1 GWLCLDPR
9 RPRPLVSRQ
18 GFPDRYFKSSCP
30 IASVEG
36 ALVGNKDVKDGDLF
50 DMLRATG
57 LRKKVARTVSAS
69 AARMTDEQS
78 RIVHKTAQSLRTAAS
93 ALDGHA
99 PPRHGVTSGGVK
111 KANSRATSGNKR
123 TAPRRSVSKRTGAS
137 KDGARS
143 RSEERRVGKEGMC
156 AVAWGW

>member
-1 GWLCLDPR
+1 M
-9 RPRPLVSRQ
+9 
-18 GFPDRYFKSSCP
+18 
-30 IASVEG
+30 
-36 ALVGNKDVKDGDLF
+36 GNKDVKDGDLF

-57 LRKKVARTVSAS
+57 LRRKVARTVSAS

-143 RSEERRVGKEGMC
+143 RKAAPSQRSAKTSQRGQGARRR
-156 AVAWGW
+156 ATSARS

>member
-1 GWLCLDPR
+1 M
-9 RPRPLVSRQ
+9 
-18 GFPDRYFKSSCP
+18 
-30 IASVEG
+30 
-36 ALVGNKDVKDGDLF
+36 GNKDVKDGDLF

-99 PPRHGVTSGGVK
+99 PPRHGAASGGVK

-143 RSEERRVGKEGMC
+143 RKAAPSQRSAKTSQRVQGARRR
-156 AVAWGW
+156 ATSARS